1 MRVLLINP
9 IFRLPIDTRTT
20 AHLGLAY
27 LGAMYRKTYR
37 HFYLRP
43 SPIVRRLKTSDFWFN
58 LPRNARIALRTFLPK
73 KEKRG
78 LLAETPLS
86 CLSVEGE
93 DRA

>member
-1 MRVLLINP
+1 
-9 IFRLPIDTRTT
+9 
-20 AHLGLAY
+20 
-27 LGAMYRKTYR
+27 
-37 HFYLRP
+37 
-43 SPIVRRLKTSDFWFN
+43 VRRLKTSDFWFN